1 MEGSEP
7 SVTTTPH
14 EPPLDYTHASHLI
27 SISIPAALPACRDAN
42 THTVDVAAPQDF
54 EPTWR
59 KGGAILTESRGH
71 SRPPRNLATLS
82 PGRGATEKKRIQ
94 SGPEYLL
101 HRLSTRHRPRLR
113 YPFQNNSTIQ
123 TPQST
128 VTASNDGLVGCTS
141 PELVVLASPRSIRC
155 LYCYKDFRCLAK
167 TSDVQT
173 FAYDRALRARAR
185 PHRLSLIHISEPTR
199 PY

>member
-14 EPPLDYTHASHLI
+14 DPRLDYTHASHMT
-27 SISIPAALPACRDAN
+27 STSIPAALPACRDAN

-71 SRPPRNLATLS
+71 SRPPRHLATQS

-101 HRLSTRHRPRLR
+101 YRLSTRHRPRLR
-113 YPFQNNSTIQ
+113 YPTLNSSTIQ
-123 TPQST
+123 QPQST

-155 LYCYKDFRCLAK
+155 LYSYKDFRCLTK
-167 TSDVQT
+167 
-173 FAYDRALRARAR
+173 
-185 PHRLSLIHISEPTR
+185 
-199 PY
+199 